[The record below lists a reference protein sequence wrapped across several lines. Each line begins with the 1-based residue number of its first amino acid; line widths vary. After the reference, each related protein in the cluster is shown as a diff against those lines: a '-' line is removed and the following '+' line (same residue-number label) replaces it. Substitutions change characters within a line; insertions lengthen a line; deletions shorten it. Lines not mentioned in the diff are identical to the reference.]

1 MYEEL
6 VERLHK
12 RIALTTA
19 GSPLQDDLLQAAD
32 AIEQWDSYY
41 QSLICARCGDVER
54 KPRTNLDQF
63 RSLAAEEIAAL
74 IAEGCPPGTRC
85 HCFDSDEIL
94 KRNCA
99 ACWAKWFAR
108 EAEKFGLFAEQ
119 EAGDG

>member
-1 MYEEL
+1 MYDEL
-6 VERLHK
+6 IKNLRNESK
-12 RIALTTA
+12 YALPSQTRKA
-19 GSPLQDDLLQAAD
+19 LIEAAD

-41 QSLICARCGDVER
+41 QSLIYARCGDVER

-94 KRNCA
+94 KRDCA

-108 EAEKFGLFAEQ
+108 EAEK
-119 EAGDG
+119 